1 MRTTVDIEDEVLS
14 ALKEVARQQGVTL
27 GQVISSLARRSLN
40 ECAPVKVRNGVRL
53 FDTKPSSTRSDMS
66 IVNAL
71 RDDA

>member
-14 ALKEVARQQGVTL
+14 GLKDLARQQGVTV
-27 GQVISSLARRSLN
+27 GQVISSLARRSLH
-40 ECAPVKVRNGVRL
+40 ECTPVKVRNGVRL
-53 FDTKPSSTRSDMS
+53 FDTKPGSEKSDMS